1 MIEKAIEIKT
11 PDGVADGF
19 LYQPE
24 GKRAHAGVIHLT
36 DIMGIRPS
44 HQQMAGRLADQGYV
58 VLMPNM
64 FYRTGK
70 PPLFDFQP
78 QLGEERTM
86 KRFGELRG
94 PLTPEAVERDVGAYV
109 DFLGA
114 SPDVT
119 GKIGVVG
126 YCFAGSVAM
135 RTAAAKP
142 DRVAAAA
149 SFHGGH
155 LFTKEPTSPH
165 LLLPRIKARLLFG
178 HAVQDQS
185 MPEEAI
191 NGFNEALAAWGG
203 RYESQTYEGARHG
216 WTVPGMPVYNEKQAE
231 RAFGKLT
238 ELFAQTLGS

>member
-1 MIEKAIEIKT
+1 MTETAIEIRT
-11 PDGVADGF
+11 ADGVAEGF

-24 GKRAHAGVIHLT
+24 GKPARAGVIHLT
-36 DIMGIRPS
+36 DIVGIRPS
-44 HQQMAGRLADQGYV
+44 HQQMAQRLANQGYT

-70 PPLFDFQP
+70 PPLLDFVP
-78 QLGEERTM
+78 QIGEERTM
-86 KRFGELRG
+86 KRFGELRA
-94 PLTPEAVERDVGAYV
+94 PLNPDAVARDVSAYV
-109 DFLGA
+109 DFLCA
-114 SPDVT
+114 SPGVT
-119 GKIGVVG
+119 GKIGAVG

-135 RTAAAKP
+135 RMAAARP
-142 DRVAAAA
+142 DKVAAAA

-165 LLLPRIKARLLFG
+165 LLLPRIEARLLFG

-191 NGFNEALAAWGG
+191 KGFNEALAAWGG
-203 RYESQTYEGARHG
+203 RYESEIYDGARHG

-231 RAFGKLT
+231 RAFVKLS
-238 ELFAQTLGS
+238 ELFAQTLG

>member
-11 PDGVADGF
+11 ADGVADGL
-19 LYQPE
+19 LYRPE
-24 GKRAHAGVIHLT
+24 GKPARAGVIHLT

-44 HQQMAGRLADQGYV
+44 HEQMAKRLAEQGYI
-58 VLMPNM
+58 VLMPNL

-94 PLTPEAVERDVGAYV
+94 PLTADAVERDVAAYV
-109 DFLGA
+109 DYLCEQPG
-114 SPDVT
+114 VT
-119 GKIGVVG
+119 AKVGVVG

-135 RTAAAKP
+135 RTAAKRP
-142 DRVAAAA
+142 DKIAAAA

-191 NGFNEALAAWGG
+191 KNFNDALAAWGG
-203 RYESQTYEGARHG
+203 RYESETYEGARHG
-216 WTVPGMPVYNEKQAE
+216 WTVPGMPVYDEKQAE
-231 RAFGKLT
+231 RAFVKLT
-238 ELFAQTLGS
+238 ELFAQTLG